1 MTVQHI
7 VLLEFN
13 EGVTDDTKI
22 SALREVHG
30 LQGKIDGIEKV
41 ESGKDFSGRAGDF
54 THSVIVTMRDKG
66 VLSEYGPHPAHKEV
80 QSALSPIVK
89 KLWVVDFEP
98 S

>member
-13 EGVTDDTKI
+13 DGVAEDEKMA
-22 SALREVHG
+22 ALQTVHD
-30 LQGKIDGIEKV
+30 LKGKIDGIEKV

-54 THSVIVTMRDKG
+54 THSIIVTMRDES
-66 VLSEYGPHPAHKEV
+66 VLAEYGPHPAHKEV
-80 QSALSPIVK
+80 QGILGPIVK
-89 KLWVVDFEP
+89 TLWVVDFEP